1 MATIRK
7 TFTFDDE
14 QDAALVAWL
23 EAQPNASETARAA
36 LWAAYQEQ
44 TGNAPAATLGD
55 VVKAIEGLG
64 ATLAGLQ
71 LATVMASPG
80 NGAGPV
86 REDPELAAA
95 LDKLGV

>member
-1 MATIRK
+1 MATVRK
-7 TFTFDDE
+7 TFTFDSE

-23 EAQPNASETARAA
+23 DAQPNASETARAA
-36 LWAAYQEQ
+36 LRAAFDAQQ
-44 TGNAPAATLGD
+44 GNAPAAATLGD

-64 ATLAGLQ
+64 ERLAGLQ
-71 LATVMASPG
+71 WLTASPV
-80 NGAGPV
+80 GASPV

>member
-7 TFTFDDE
+7 TFTFDSE

-36 LWAAYQEQ
+36 LWAAYQAT
-44 TGNAPAATLGD
+44 TGSAAATLGD

-64 ATLAGLQ
+64 ATLAGLRF
-71 LATVMASPG
+71 AVASPG
-80 NGAGPV
+80 GASPV

-95 LDKLGV
+95 LDKLGI

>member
-7 TFTFDDE
+7 TFTFDSE
-14 QDAALVAWL
+14 QDAGLVAWL
-23 EAQPNASETARAA
+23 DAQPNASETARAA
-36 LWAAYQEQ
+36 LRAAFAAQQ
-44 TGNAPAATLGD
+44 GNAPAATLGD

-64 ATLAGLQ
+64 ERLARLQ
-71 LATVMASPG
+71 WATVTAAPG

-95 LDKLGV
+95 LDKLGM